1 MQRVFAAIF
10 LILSIVAAIA
20 SLAPAVNWFVRWVLF
35 HIASSLTDTV
45 LCRINGDLTISS
57 VSYSYTESLWKSC
70 YSGECSN
77 SAFLFLIPL
86 VWKHS
91 LISSRLQSSSRPRTT
106 PTCTRA
112 STMVRFPARLVDLF

>member
-20 SLAPAVNWFVRWVLF
+20 SLAPAVNWFGRWVLF
-35 HIASSLTDTV
+35 HFASSLTDTV

-91 LISSRLQSSSRPRTT
+91 LISSRCAVQF
-106 PTCTRA
+106 
-112 STMVRFPARLVDLF
+112 STSDYTNVHKGEHDGPFSCSFG